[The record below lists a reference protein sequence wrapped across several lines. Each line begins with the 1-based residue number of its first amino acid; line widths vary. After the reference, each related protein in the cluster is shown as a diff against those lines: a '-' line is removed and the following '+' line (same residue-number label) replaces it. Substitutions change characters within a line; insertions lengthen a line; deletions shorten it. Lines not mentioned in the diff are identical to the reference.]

1 MTAEEHAVN
10 KAAMKPLLVIAALV
24 ISAASLSA
32 DDTGRITGEYVEART
47 AEVFAGGCIMNSEAE
62 TMGRQALMAWR
73 ITSGSF
79 DGVALDGLTV
89 AAAVAADRNL
99 GMREMGGEAPTM
111 VKAVITVD
119 PRANAAQQD
128 ALVKLVRELSKGLI
142 THVVRVDV
150 APVRFATSQNYV
162 EVSVPDNDMLLTVN
176 KEMKHDPSCGAMQWF
191 TPFTKLADAAMGVA
205 EEHSFEGDGL
215 NTKWS
220 APNKRSAFFGT
231 FVY

>member
-1 MTAEEHAVN
+1 MKLVLAV
-10 KAAMKPLLVIAALV
+10 AAAVMV
-24 ISAASLSA
+24 SAAALSA
-32 DDTGRITGEYVEART
+32 DDKARITGEYVEART

-73 ITSGSF
+73 ITSGMF
-79 DGVALDGLTV
+79 DGVRLDGLTV
-89 AAAVAADRNL
+89 AAAVAGDRNL
-99 GMREMGGEAPTM
+99 GMRELGGEEPT
-111 VKAVITVD
+111 AVRAIITVD
-119 PRANAAQQD
+119 ARANAAQRD
-128 ALVKLVRELSKGLI
+128 ALVKLVRELSNGLI
-142 THVVRVDV
+142 TDVIRVDV

-162 EVSVPDNDMLLTVN
+162 EVSVPDTMTLTVN

-191 TPFTKLADAAMGVA
+191 TPFTTLADAAMGVA
-205 EEHSFEGDGL
+205 EEHSFDGNGL

>member
-1 MTAEEHAVN
+1 MKVALTV
-10 KAAMKPLLVIAALV
+10 AMAL
-24 ISAASLSA
+24 ALSA
-32 DDTGRITGEYVEART
+32 GLAAEDKGRITGEYVEART

-73 ITSGSF
+73 ITSGVY
-79 DGVALDGLTV
+79 DGVTLDGLTV
-89 AAAVAADRNL
+89 AAAVAGDRNL
-99 GMREMGGEAPTM
+99 GMREMGGEEPTA
-111 VKAVITVD
+111 VKAIITVD
-119 PRANAAQQD
+119 ARANAAQRD

-162 EVSVPDNDMLLTVN
+162 EVSVPDTMLLTVN

-191 TPFTKLADAAMGVA
+191 KPFTTLADAAMGVA
-205 EEHSFEGDGL
+205 EEHSFDGNGL

>member
-1 MTAEEHAVN
+1 MKFLVVAAV
-10 KAAMKPLLVIAALV
+10 V
-24 ISAASLSA
+24 ISAVGMSA
-32 DDTGRITGEYVEART
+32 DDKARVTGEYVEART

-73 ITSGSF
+73 ITSGVF
-79 DGVALDGLTV
+79 DGVTLDGLTV
-89 AAAVAADRNL
+89 AAAVAGDRNL
-99 GMREMGGEAPTM
+99 GMREMGGEEPTA
-111 VKAVITVD
+111 VKAIITVD
-119 PRANAAQQD
+119 PRANLAQRD
-128 ALVKLVRELSKGLI
+128 ALVKLVRELSNGLI

-162 EVSVPDNDMLLTVN
+162 EVSVPETMTLTVN

-191 TPFTKLADAAMGVA
+191 KPFTKLADAAMGVA
-205 EEHSFEGDGL
+205 EEHSFDGNGL